1 MTKRLTEDQR
11 GRVAEKI
18 MEWGNLVFAGLVI
31 GQFVAGKEINL
42 LLFILGACGI
52 IIAYCISLLIM
63 LRGGR

>member
-1 MTKRLTEDQR
+1 MKKLTGDQR

-42 LLFILGACGI
+42 LLFVLGACGI
-52 IIAYCISLLIM
+52 IIAYCIALLVM
-63 LRGGR
+63 LRGGM